1 MRICLLANAASVHT
15 QRWAEHFAENGH
27 NVHVVSVRDARI
39 HGVKVHP
46 VRIRRDVEPIS
57 PAAILLSYAKMLL
70 HIKRIVKDINP
81 DILHA
86 HYATTN
92 GLIGA
97 FAGFHPYIV
106 STWGSDI
113 FDPPSTSFIFKKMA
127 KFALSRADA
136 ITATSKILTAGTQEL
151 APQGKYVQTI
161 PFGVDLSKFTPA
173 MKPHSN
179 KITIGCA
186 KTLVTLYGIEY
197 LIKAFASLHKKFP
210 QTNLLIVGGGP
221 LHNCLKKL
229 ADSLSIGDSVD
240 FVGPVPHDQM
250 PLYLAKMHIFVVPSL
265 SEAWG
270 RAAAEASA
278 MELPVVASAV
288 GGLPEVVTDGVTGFL
303 VAPRDDEAIAQKLI
317 QLVENPALRS
327 SMGAMGR
334 KFAMDNYDWNANA
347 SMMEKLYYNLLA
359 HREDR

>member
-15 QRWAEHFAENGH
+15 QRWAEHFAEHGH
-27 NVHVVSVRDARI
+27 DVHVVSVRDARI
-39 HGVKVHP
+39 RGVKVHA
-46 VRIRRDVEPIS
+46 VRIRRGVDSIS
-57 PAAILLSYAKMLL
+57 PPAMLLSYTKMLL
-70 HIKRIVKDINP
+70 HIERIVKNINP

-86 HYATTN
+86 HYVTTN

-113 FDPPSTSFIFKKMA
+113 FDPPSTSFIFRKII
-127 KFALSRADA
+127 KFALSKADA
-136 ITATSKILTAGTQEL
+136 ITATSKILTKGTQRL

-161 PFGVDLSKFTPA
+161 PFGVDLAKFKPA
-173 MKPHSN
+173 MKSHSD

-186 KTLVTLYGIEY
+186 KTLMKLYGVEY

-240 FVGPVPHDQM
+240 FVGPVSHDQM

-278 MELPVVASAV
+278 VELPVVASAV
-288 GGLPEVVTDGVTGFL
+288 GGLPEVIIDGVTGFL
-303 VAPRDDEAIAQKLI
+303 VRPRDHQVIAQKLI
-317 QLVENPALRS
+317 CLIENPALRS
-327 SMGAMGR
+327 SMGTMGR
-334 KFAMDNYDWNANA
+334 KFVMDNYDWNANA
-347 SMMEKLYYNLLA
+347 SLMEKLYYSLLA
-359 HREDR
+359 R

>member
-1 MRICLLANAASVHT
+1 VRICLLANAASVHT

-27 NVHVVSVRDARI
+27 DVHVVSVRDARI
-39 HGVKVHP
+39 RGVKVHP
-46 VRIRRDVEPIS
+46 VRIRQGVDSIS
-57 PAAILLSYAKMLL
+57 LPAILLSYTKMLL
-70 HIKRIVKDINP
+70 HIKRIVNNIDP

-113 FDPPSTSFIFKKMA
+113 FDPPSTSFIFKKII
-127 KFALSRADA
+127 KFALSKADA
-136 ITATSKILTAGTQEL
+136 ITATSKILTTGTQKL
-151 APQGKYVQTI
+151 APQGRRVQTI
-161 PFGVDLSKFTPA
+161 PFGVDLAKFKPA
-173 MKPHSN
+173 MKPHSD

-186 KTLVTLYGIEY
+186 KTLVKLYGVEY
-197 LIKAFASLHKKFP
+197 LIKAFASVYKKFP

-229 ADSLSIGDSVD
+229 ADSLSIGNSVD
-240 FVGPVPHDQM
+240 FVGPVPHDDM
-250 PLYLAKMHIFVVPSL
+250 PLHLGKMHIFVVPSL

-288 GGLPEVVTDGVTGFL
+288 GGLPEVIIDGVTGFL
-303 VAPRDDEAIAQKLI
+303 VTPRDHQVIAQKLI
-317 QLVENPALRS
+317 WLIENPALRS
-327 SMGAMGR
+327 SMGTMGR
-334 KFAMDNYDWNANA
+334 KFVMDNYDWNANA
-347 SMMEKLYYNLLA
+347 SLMEKLYYSLSA
-359 HREDR
+359 HRKDL